1 MTATARE
8 IIGKKLITIRDI
20 DSLAVAH
27 RMMKDNKIRHLPV
40 ENDEG
45 EVIGVLSQRDI
56 MRATESKITYEY
68 GFIFEDL
75 KIGNHLMVEDYMTS
89 PVESVPSDTPLKLV
103 AQKML
108 EQKISC
114 YLVTEKGE
122 IVGIVTTD
130 DLLKYLVFRLDR
142 ETDDF
147 MINIKTL
154 FTEPFAR
161 VAAFRGS
168 GY

>member
-1 MTATARE
+1 MGATARE
-8 IIGKKLITIRDI
+8 IMGKKLITVRDI
-20 DSLAVAH
+20 DTLAMAH
-27 RMMKDNKIRHLPV
+27 RLMKENRIRHLPV
-40 ENDEG
+40 EDDEG

-56 MRATESKITYEY
+56 MRASESKISYEY

-89 PVESVPSDTPLKLV
+89 PVESVPSDTPLKLL

-108 EQKISC
+108 DHKISC
-114 YLVTEKGE
+114 YLVTEKE
-122 IVGIVTTD
+122 EVVGIVTTD
-130 DLLKYLVFRLDR
+130 DLLRYLVFRLDR

-154 FTEPFAR
+154 FSEPFAR
-161 VAAFRGS
+161 FAAFGGS

>member
-8 IIGKKLITIRDI
+8 IMGKKLITIRDI
-20 DSLAVAH
+20 EKLAVAH
-27 RMMKDNKIRHLPV
+27 RMMKDNKFRHLPV

-45 EVIGVLSQRDI
+45 DIIGVLSQRDV
-56 MRATESKITYEY
+56 MRASESQITYEC

-75 KIGNHLMVEDYMTS
+75 KVSNHLMVEDYMTS
-89 PVESVPSDTPLKLV
+89 PVESVPSDTPLKLL

-108 EQKISC
+108 ENKISC
-114 YLVTEKGE
+114 YLVTEKDH

-142 ETDDF
+142 ESDDF

-161 VAAFRGS
+161 AFAGS